1 MSHPVFPDV
10 TQPGSMSLAKRCRI
24 WHKWGPQTSGETK
37 LSKNSEK
44 PANRMKLICL
54 FLSIS
59 WFCLP
64 GGRIGFAASNHPDI
78 SWTERVISDEELLAL
93 ERSDSSLDMNT
104 CREILARLNNEEAF
118 YIRKDIRQGRELKVP
133 RDFNAY
139 RDWTPMPVRL
149 PEKLCA
155 PKLIL
160 VVKDIAFIGWYE
172 SGVLV
177 GDSQACTGVSGQD
190 TRAGC
195 YRVEEKDAEH
205 TSSSYPNDF
214 GSPAWMPFSLHIYEA
229 VWIHAGPVFGAH
241 CSHGCVILPI
251 EKAEALFR
259 WAEPGTPV
267 FVVEQAPTGEQ

>member
-1 MSHPVFPDV
+1 
-10 TQPGSMSLAKRCRI
+10 
-24 WHKWGPQTSGETK
+24 
-37 LSKNSEK
+37 
-44 PANRMKLICL
+44 MKLICL
-54 FLSIS
+54 FLLIS
-59 WFCLP
+59 WFYLL
-64 GGRIGFAASNHPDI
+64 GGQIGFAAANHPDL
-78 SWTERVISDEELLAL
+78 SWTERVISEEELLGL
-93 ERSDSSLDMNT
+93 EITDPSLDLNT
-104 CREILARLNNEEAF
+104 CREILARLNNKESF
-118 YIRKDIRQGRELKVP
+118 YIRKDIRQGVELKVP

-149 PEKLCA
+149 TEKLCA

-190 TRAGC
+190 TRAGL

-229 VWIHAGPVFGAH
+229 VWIHAGNVFGAH

-267 FVVEQAPTGEQ
+267 LVVEQALTSKP